1 MKAYSKK
8 NLLQKSAEMKTTWLN
23 IVNYS
28 SIFLELNVPR
38 SSYFRMKV
46 LCEDITE
53 LSGQL
58 FTQQNMIQLLWND
71 FINQVK
77 KVPNFEMVYSL
88 LLDREA
94 KMVVVTKEII
104 EEKKNS
110 FTFFDNEQV
119 VPIRKLMKNEKNT
132 SSFQYRMNRKQA
144 LRGEVMLAD
153 IAEIHP
159 DHHFTLERVL
169 EIIYCDFIEKYKQGE
184 SESVVQQIVESIS

>member
-1 MKAYSKK
+1 
-8 NLLQKSAEMKTTWLN
+8 MKTTWLN

-28 SIFLELNVPR
+28 SVFLDLNVPR
-38 SSYFRMKV
+38 SHYFRMKV
-46 LCEDITE
+46 LCEDISE
-53 LSGQL
+53 LSGAL
-58 FTQQNMIQLLWND
+58 FTQQKMIELLWND

-88 LLDREA
+88 LLERET
-94 KMVVVTKEII
+94 KMIVTTKEVLL
-104 EEKKNS
+104 EERKNS
-110 FTFFDNEQV
+110 FAFFETEKV
-119 VPIRKLMKNEKNT
+119 IPVRKLKKNEIISAT
-132 SSFQYRMNRKQA
+132 FQYRMNRKQA

-184 SESVVQQIVESIS
+184 SEKVVEQIVESIE